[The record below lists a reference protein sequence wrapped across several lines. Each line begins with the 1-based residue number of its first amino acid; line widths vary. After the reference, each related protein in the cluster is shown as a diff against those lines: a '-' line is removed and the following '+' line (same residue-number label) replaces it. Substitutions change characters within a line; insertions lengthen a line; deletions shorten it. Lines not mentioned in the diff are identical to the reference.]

1 MAQLNQTMVHG
12 IKPVLE
18 VLRTLERETYKQ
30 IVDDLKD
37 NTNDLRVAVANDFP
51 EKPWNSSTGK
61 INWAKYGRTQRGRRP
76 KGAAGASFPRW
87 QANKVKRGVSIKVGG
102 RRIRRG
108 ENAGNYP
115 ILRIVQSDGA
125 GQIYDLAKNQ
135 QGEGSI
141 GRQFVKNLN
150 AAGEPSRVMWKSAAK
165 NYPLVEHKVMR
176 IINAIEKRFTAEI
189 ALQTDKRNAQSMRA
203 SKQVRTALG
212 RFGKKPF

>member
-102 RRIRRG
+102 RKVRRT
-108 ENAGNYP
+108 NSYP

-135 QGEGSI
+135 QGSGAV
-141 GRQFVKNLN
+141 GKQFVQNLN
-150 AAGEPSRVMWKSAAK
+150 GQGKPSRVMWKSAAK

-176 IINAIEKRFTAEI
+176 ILDDVGKRFTAEI
-189 ALQTDKRNAQSMRA
+189 AMQTDKRNAQSVRA
-203 SKQVRTALG
+203 SKQARTALG
-212 RFGKKPF
+212 RFGKAL

>member
-1 MAQLNQTMVHG
+1 MAQAELSQTLVHG

-37 NTNDLRVAVANDFP
+37 NTNDLRLAVANDFP

-102 RRIRRG
+102 RKVRRT
-108 ENAGNYP
+108 NSYP

-125 GQIYDLAKNQ
+125 GQIYDLATKQ
-135 QGEGSI
+135 RGEGSV
-141 GRQFVKNLN
+141 GKQFVQNLN
-150 AAGEPSRVMWKSAAK
+150 TKGDPSRVMWKSAAK

-176 IINAIEKRFTAEI
+176 ILRDVEKRFTADI
-189 ALQTDKRNAQSMRA
+189 AMQTDKRNAQSMRA

>member
-102 RRIRRG
+102 RKARRT
-108 ENAGNYP
+108 NSYP

-135 QGEGSI
+135 QGSGAV
-141 GRQFVKNLN
+141 GKQFVQNLN
-150 AAGEPSRVMWKSAAK
+150 GQGKPSRVMWKSAAK

-176 IINAIEKRFTAEI
+176 ILDDVGKRFTAEI
-189 ALQTDKRNAQSMRA
+189 ALQTDKRNKQSIRA
-203 SKQVRTALG
+203 SKQARTALG
-212 RFGKKPF
+212 RFGKAL